1 MSANEMISII
11 VPVYNVAAYLPQCL
25 DSILGQTYRE
35 LEIICVNDG
44 SKDRSLELL
53 ERYAHKD
60 NRVKVLDKANEGVS
74 RARNDALV
82 VAQGEYV
89 MFVDADDWI
98 DSETCQLAI
107 DAINTHQADVVLWS
121 YVSENKGS
129 QSFKKLFDGDA
140 VFDEDDSRMRLHR
153 RFIGII
159 GEELTHPEL
168 ADSLG
173 PVWGK
178 LYKRNVIQQ
187 SGAKF
192 VDLSEIG
199 TYEDGLFNL
208 EVFGEVKR
216 AVYIDKCLYHY
227 RKDNAGSTTT
237 KYNPNLFNEW
247 QNLYE
252 RMAHYIRE
260 HNLPVVYEQAL
271 SNRRALGILGL
282 GLNIL
287 SSDWSLRK
295 QVSMIRGILTNQCY
309 VEAYRKI
316 DCRFFPFHWKVFYG
330 CAKYKCSVGVALM
343 LMAIRMIISK

>member
-1 MSANEMISII
+1 MDLISVI

-208 EVFGEVKR
+208 SVEFPDNYPFKHPEVKF
-216 AVYIDKCLYHY
+216 ITPMYHPNIK
-227 RKDNAGSTTT
+227 KDTGEICMDVFASSWSPTQKVQDILQKLVTLLRTPSTSSPLESEICQE
-237 KYNPNLFNEW
+237 Y
-247 QNLYE
+247 
-252 RMAHYIRE
+252 
-260 HNLPVVYEQAL
+260 V
-271 SNRRALGILGL
+271 SNY
-282 GLNIL
+282 
-287 SSDWSLRK
+287 SK
-295 QVSMIRGILTNQCY
+295 FCKT
-309 VEAYRKI
+309 
-316 DCRFFPFHWKVFYG
+316 
-330 CAKYKCSVGVALM
+330 AKA
-343 LMAIRMIISK
+343 